1 MNAET
6 AKDRKGDILDTALAL
21 AFEGGPNRVT
31 TVAIAER
38 LGLTQPAIYRHF
50 RSKAD
55 LWVAITDRLGAQV
68 AQNIDRAQAAEGAP
82 LTRLRLLVTGHLEIV
97 SRTPALPEIM
107 LARDP
112 NSADAVVRVAM
123 QSHMAG
129 FQKVLLQ
136 FCVAAQESGEL
147 RADIDARDLA
157 ALLMGVLQSLVL
169 KLVLSRNADALVSDG
184 ARLLDIQLAAL
195 ARKSEAKCATD

>member
-1 MNAET
+1 MTAAP
-6 AKDRKGDILDTALAL
+6 AKDRKGEILDTALVL

-55 LWVAITDRLGAQV
+55 LWAAITNRLGAAV
-68 AQNIDRAQAAEGAP
+68 AENTARAEGADDTP
-82 LTRLRLLVTGHLEIV
+82 LACLRDLVLGHLEIV
-97 SRTPALPEIM
+97 RQTPALPEIM

-112 NSADAVVRVAM
+112 NNADAVVRVAM

-129 FQKVLLQ
+129 FQKSLLG
-136 FCVAAQESGEL
+136 FCATAQASGDL
-147 RADIDARDLA
+147 RADIDARDLS
-157 ALLMGVLQSLVL
+157 ALIMGVLQSLIL
-169 KLVLSRNADALVSDG
+169 KLLLFRDTTALVEDG
-184 ARLLDIQLAAL
+184 ARLLDIQLAAF
-195 ARKSEAKCATD
+195 ARESEA